1 MRDLSMFKKRQV
13 FLNYPFDAEYEEMA
27 YAMHFAVIA
36 AGLLPVCAKDL
47 SLPDQSRLGMLFHAI
62 LNCQYSAHD
71 LSRGRGEGDANYARL
86 NMPLELG
93 MALFHN
99 LYSEG
104 RAHRY
109 AFFVADPNEYKAY
122 ASDLSGLD
130 AQYHENSDLILL
142 TQMYEWLRAVIPGS
156 LQGQPATAN
165 VLIKYDSFKR
175 ELTTINGSSKSGHP
189 THAEAQELMYQLC
202 EAEEWWVW
210 RVNPIG
216 MEEFPI
222 LPLSRRS

>member
-27 YAMHFAVIA
+27 YALHFAVIA
-36 AGLLPVCAKDL
+36 AGLLPLCAKDL

-71 LSRGRGEGDANYARL
+71 LSRGKGEGDTNHARL

-99 LYSEG
+99 LHSEG

-142 TQMYEWLRAVIPGS
+142 TEMYEWLRSVIPGN
-156 LQGQPATAN
+156 LQGQPATAD
-165 VLIKYDSFKR
+165 VLIKYQFFKG
-175 ELTTINGSSKSGHP
+175 ELTTINGSSKNGLPS
-189 THAEAQELMYQLC
+189 HAEAQELMYQLC
-202 EAEEWWVW
+202 AAEEWWVW
-210 RVNPIG
+210 RGNPIG
-216 MEEFPI
+216 MEEVPI

>member
-13 FLNYPFDAEYEEMA
+13 FLNYPFDEEYEEIA

-47 SLPDQSRLGMLFHAI
+47 SLPDQSRLVMLYHAI

-71 LSRGRGEGDANYARL
+71 LSRGRGEGETNYARL

-122 ASDLSGLD
+122 ASDLAGLD
-130 AQYHENSDLILL
+130 AQYHENNDLTLL
-142 TQMYEWLRAVIPGS
+142 TQMYEWLRSVMPGN
-156 LQGQPATAN
+156 LNGQPATAN
-165 VLIKYDSFKR
+165 VISKYQYFKE
-175 ELTTINGSSKSGHP
+175 ELKTIIGSGKDGRP
-189 THAEAQELMYQLC
+189 THAEAQELMYQIC

-210 RVNPIG
+210 RGNPFLL
-216 MEEFPI
+216 EEFPP